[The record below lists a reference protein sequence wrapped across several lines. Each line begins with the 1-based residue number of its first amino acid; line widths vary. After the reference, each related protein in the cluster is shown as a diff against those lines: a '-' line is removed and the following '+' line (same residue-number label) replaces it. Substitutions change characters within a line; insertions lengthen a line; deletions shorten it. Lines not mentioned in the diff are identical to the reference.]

1 MRRPKVTATACSNL
15 LSEAML
21 SSRLMS
27 TYFLAMQC
35 QCNAVLLPAG
45 TAREGNNWIYI
56 MGYRE
61 LIISIA
67 LYHLHQPRC
76 LAWANVDMVFKN
88 QGEAPLVYL
97 LIFLGH
103 FTKTFGCIFMIVHTL
118 FIFVQKRRY
127 TTGRISTLTL
137 RLPRRSPWSSRGSSC
152 SFPCAAWSPGLESLY
167 TSQLWTPPWR

>member
-76 LAWANVDMVFKN
+76 LAWANVDMAFKN
-88 QGEAPLVYL
+88 QGEPLVYL

-118 FIFVQKRRY
+118 YIFIQKRSY
-127 TTGRISTLTL
+127 TTGRLSTLTL

-152 SFPCAAWSPGLESLY
+152 SFPCAAWSPGPEFLY

>member
-103 FTKTFGCIFMIVHTL
+103 FTKTFGCIFMIVHTFL
-118 FIFVQKRRY
+118 YKNEVHHWPFIY
-127 TTGRISTLTL
+127 TYPEVTTKKSMKFQGFLM
-137 RLPRRSPWSSRGSSC
+137 
-152 SFPCAAWSPGLESLY
+152 
-167 TSQLWTPPWR
+167 

>member
-76 LAWANVDMVFKN
+76 LAWANVDMAFKN
-88 QGEAPLVYL
+88 QGEPLVYL

-103 FTKTFGCIFMIVHTL
+103 FTKTFGCIFMIVHTYIVH
-118 FIFVQKRRY
+118 FC
-127 TTGRISTLTL
+127 TLTL

-152 SFPCAAWSPGLESLY
+152 SFPCAAWSPGPESLY

>member
-118 FIFVQKRRY
+118 YIFVQKRRY
-127 TTGRISTLTL
+127 TTGRISALTL
-137 RLPRRSPWSSRGSSC
+137 RLPRRSPWSSKGSSC
-152 SFPCAAWSPGLESLY
+152 SFPCAAWSPGPESLY

>member
-76 LAWANVDMVFKN
+76 LAWANVDMAFKN
-88 QGEAPLVYL
+88 QGEPLVYL

-118 FIFVQKRRY
+118 YIFIQKRSY
-127 TTGRISTLTL
+127 TTGRLSTLTL

>member
-118 FIFVQKRRY
+118 YIFIQKRSY
-127 TTGRISTLTL
+127 TTGRLSTLTL